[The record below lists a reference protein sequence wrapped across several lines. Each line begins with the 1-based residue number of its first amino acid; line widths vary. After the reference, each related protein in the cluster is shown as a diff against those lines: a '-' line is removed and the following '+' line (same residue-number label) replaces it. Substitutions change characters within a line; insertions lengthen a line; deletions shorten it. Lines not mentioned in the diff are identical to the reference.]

1 MKKLPSFKSSG
12 FTLIEL
18 MVVISI
24 IAILSVIGVS
34 VYGNVQKTARD
45 GIRRAEI
52 AILRNSIEGGRDI
65 TAGTYS
71 YDSTKYAA
79 DFPQN
84 KPKDPLKSTTA
95 PYYCFATSSGATP
108 AMPPVPTAWAA
119 TDNCPTDAASTD
131 YSAWSTLVNSTSVYG
146 TAITAVKYWRI
157 CTRLEGPT
165 TMTPVCGVSSY

>member
-45 GIRRAEI
+45 GIRRADI

-95 PYYCFATSSGATP
+95 PYYCFATSSGQLLL
-108 AMPPVPTAWAA
+108 
-119 TDNCPTDAASTD
+119 C
-131 YSAWSTLVNSTSVYG
+131 LLFQ
-146 TAITAVKYWRI
+146 
-157 CTRLEGPT
+157 RLGLQLIIVQL
-165 TMTPVCGVSSY
+165 MQHQQIIQLG